1 MIGIVLVCTNM
12 YFILAVRF
20 IKRFMYFYK
29 GSQHVKFY
37 MFTDTDP
44 EPYFSKIIEDEYSIE
59 YIQTSHTSWVD
70 ATNSKFTNIV
80 RLKYSQ
86 CDYLFYF
93 DADTNVCEPFTE
105 EWFLGDLV
113 GGEHSVNRCDL
124 DKPKPF
130 DRNPKSE
137 AYVPLD
143 TQLKQVYYYGA
154 FFGGKKERVVDFCD
168 ILIEK
173 QKKDKEIPYEPCWN
187 DESYINHYFHY
198 NPPKTIPCDKFK
210 FYVSCKAGF
219 ENTRNCSLDISEA
232 KKAVLHNNGAL
243 INIYNGKVVFTDK

>member
-20 IKRFMYFYK
+20 IKRFMHFYK
-29 GSQHVKFY
+29 GSHHIKFY
-37 MFTDTDP
+37 MFTDTDSR
-44 EPYFSKIIEDEYSIE
+44 PYFSKNLPNKYSIE
-59 YIQTSHTSWVD
+59 YIHTSHKSWVD
-70 ATNSKFTNIV
+70 ATNSKFTSMLM
-80 RLKYSQ
+80 LKDSL

-93 DADTNVCEPFTE
+93 DADTSVGEPFTE

-113 GGEHSVNRCDL
+113 GGEHYMNRCNL

-137 AYVPLD
+137 AYVPLN
-143 TQLKQVYYYGA
+143 TQLKQMYYYGA
-154 FFGGKKERVVDFCD
+154 FFGGKRDRVINLCK
-168 ILIEK
+168 ILINK
-173 QKKDKEIPYEPCWN
+173 QTKDKQIPYEPCWN
-187 DESYINHYFHY
+187 DESYINNYFHY
-198 NPPKTIPCDKFK
+198 NPPKTIPSDKFK

-219 ENTRNCSLDISEA
+219 QNTRDCSLDISEA
-232 KKAVLHNNGAL
+232 KNAILRNNSAV